1 MPFTSTY
8 AAQEPSREALAA
20 QAGDTLLE
28 FGAPWCGH
36 CRAIQ
41 APLAAALQQ
50 HPALH
55 HVKIEDGPRR
65 PLGRAFRVRLWPT
78 LIVLRDGRELARLVR
93 PDDAEIRQALAR
105 LGE

>member
-8 AAQEPSREALAA
+8 AAHEPSREALDA
-20 QAGDTLLE
+20 QAGDTLVE

-41 APLAAALQQ
+41 APLAAVLEQ

-55 HVKIEDGPRR
+55 HMKIEDGPVGRWAARSGCDCGR
-65 PLGRAFRVRLWPT
+65 P
-78 LIVLRDGRELARLVR
+78 
-93 PDDAEIRQALAR
+93 
-105 LGE
+105 